1 VSGAEGR
8 RAAGPRRVAPS
19 RNAART
25 QEATS
30 LHIGLTY
37 DLREE
42 YLALGYGEEETAEL
56 DQPGTIDA
64 LEQTLRA
71 LGHRTERIGR
81 VDRLMDRLL
90 RGDRWDLVFNIA
102 EGIRGLGR
110 EALVPA
116 LLDHYGVPYTFS
128 DPVVLALTLHKGLT
142 KRVVRDAGVP
152 TPDFVVIDDAARC
165 RGVSL
170 QFPLFVKPLAEGT
183 GKGVD
188 GRSVVSDH
196 AALESRCA
204 ELIARFRQ
212 PALVEELL
220 PGRELTV
227 GVLGTGDRARAVGTL
242 EVILLE
248 GAEPG
253 AYSYV
258 NKERCEE
265 LVEYRLVRAGD
276 DAVVAEA
283 EAVALAAWRALGC
296 RDGGRVDLRCDR
308 EGRPSFLEVNPLAGL
323 HPQHSDLPILSTLA
337 GLAYPDLIDAIVR
350 SAAVRVQPQVAR
362 LVAPRRRA
370 AARPTHARR
379 RAAAAA
385 GG

>member
-1 VSGAEGR
+1 VSG
-8 RAAGPRRVAPS
+8 PVDV
-19 RNAART
+19 
-25 QEATS
+25 S
-30 LHIGLTY
+30 LHIALTY

-42 YLALGYGEEETAEL
+42 YLALGYGEDETAEL

-64 LEQTLRA
+64 LEETLRS

-116 LLDHYGVPYTFS
+116 LLDHYGIPYTFS
-128 DPVVLALTLHKGLT
+128 DPLVLALTLHKGMT
-142 KRVVRDAGVP
+142 KHVVRDAGVP
-152 TPDFVVIDDAARC
+152 TPDFVVVEDAERC
-165 RGVSL
+165 AVSL
-170 QFPLFVKPLAEGT
+170 PFPLFVKPIGEGT

-188 GRSVVSDH
+188 GRSIVKDQ
-196 AALESRCA
+196 A
-204 ELIARFRQ
+204 ELEARCRELISRFRQ

-227 GVLGTGDRARAVGTL
+227 GILGTGDRARAVGTL
-242 EVILLE
+242 EVILLP

-265 LVEYRLVRAGD
+265 LVEYRLVYAAQ

-308 EGRPSFLEVNPLAGL
+308 DGHPSFLEVNPLAGL
-323 HPQHSDLPILSTLA
+323 HPHHSDLPILSTKA
-337 GLAYPDLIDAIVR
+337 GMSYRELIDGIVR
-350 SAAVRVQPQVAR
+350 SAAARVAQQVRIPRIVPSRRSAAR
-362 LVAPRRRA
+362 PAASQRRRA
-370 AARPTHARR
+370 ASSGSAR
-379 RAAAAA
+379 
-385 GG
+385 